1 MPADEQYSCI
11 LCHGTEAMTVH
22 RRDRWRY
29 VQCAAC
35 SLVWIEPRPSS
46 AELAD
51 NYEEYLPVD
60 PGEIAAWDRMM
71 KPVVDS
77 SINVIS
83 GRTGCGM
90 GRVLDIGCGF
100 GFFLREMKNRG
111 WQAEGVEISPAGSR
125 YTRDM
130 LNVPVHAR
138 PLEELELA
146 DDVFDVV
153 TLFYVI
159 EHVPDPIKLLAEV
172 NRILK
177 PGGLVLLRWPHSTPI
192 VKLLGRLSG
201 KLDLYHTPYHLYDF
215 SPATMNALLRR
226 TGFHRIETV
235 IGGFTKPPQAAYRI
249 ASLLFGRLAEALFR
263 LSHGAVMLPGVSKTT
278 TAVAGR

>member
-1 MPADEQYSCI
+1 
-11 LCHGTEAMTVH
+11 
-22 RRDRWRY
+22 
-29 VQCAAC
+29 
-35 SLVWIEPRPSS
+35 PSS

-51 NYEEYLPVD
+51 NYEDYLPVD

-71 KPVVDS
+71 KPVIDS
-77 SINVIS
+77 SIRVIS
-83 GRTGCGM
+83 ERAGSQR

-130 LNVPVHAR
+130 LDVPVHVH

-159 EHVPDPIKLLAEV
+159 EHVPDPIKLLKEV

-192 VKLLGRLSG
+192 VRLLGRLSEN
-201 KLDLYHTPYHLYDF
+201 LDLYHTPYHLYDF

-226 TGFHRIETV
+226 TGFRRIETV
-235 IGGFTKPPQAAYRI
+235 IGGFTKPPQVAYRI
-249 ASLLFGRLAEALFR
+249 ASLVFGGLAEVLCR
-263 LSHGAVMLPGVSKTT
+263 LSHGTVMLPGVSKTT
-278 TAVAGR
+278 TAFAGR